1 MSYRLCAVLVAGVLA
16 AACSHT
22 ETRTVVV
29 PAPVDDSCT
38 YYGYV
43 PGTEAY
49 RICAERE
56 AAARRRGRMQA
67 SYAEAA
73 IVADSQEACSS
84 YPEAARR
91 HGVPAGRPVL
101 VKGDLQAR
109 DAGHAGDLT
118 LQLGRRMAVGPA
130 MRHEQHDAV
139 AGAAL

>member
-1 MSYRLCAVLVAGVLA
+1 MYLRLCAVLAAGVLA

-29 PAPVDDSCT
+29 PAPVDDSCSF
-38 YYGYV
+38 YGYV

-84 YPEAARR
+84 YGLLRGTDRYERCVQREITYRR
-91 HGVPAGRPVL
+91 PA
-101 VKGDLQAR
+101 
-109 DAGHAGDLT
+109 
-118 LQLGRRMAVGPA
+118 
-130 MRHEQHDAV
+130 
-139 AGAAL
+139 

>member
-1 MSYRLCAVLVAGVLA
+1 MSLRFCAVVAAGVLS

-29 PAPVDDSCT
+29 PTPVDDSCG

-73 IVADSQEACSS
+73 IAADSQEACSS
-84 YPEAARR
+84 YGLVRGTERYDRCVQREINYRR
-91 HGVPAGRPVL
+91 PA
-101 VKGDLQAR
+101 
-109 DAGHAGDLT
+109 
-118 LQLGRRMAVGPA
+118 
-130 MRHEQHDAV
+130 
-139 AGAAL
+139 

>member
-1 MSYRLCAVLVAGVLA
+1 MSYRLCAVLVAGALA

-29 PAPVDDSCT
+29 PVAAADDSCT

-43 PGTEAY
+43 PGTETY

-73 IVADSQEACSS
+73 IVADSQEACLS
-84 YPEAARR
+84 YGLLRGTERYDRCVQREVTYRR
-91 HGVPAGRPVL
+91 PA
-101 VKGDLQAR
+101 
-109 DAGHAGDLT
+109 
-118 LQLGRRMAVGPA
+118 
-130 MRHEQHDAV
+130 
-139 AGAAL
+139 

>member
-1 MSYRLCAVLVAGVLA
+1 MFHRLCAVLAAGVIV

-29 PAPVDDSCT
+29 QADDSCS

-73 IVADSQEACSS
+73 ILADSQEACAS
-84 YPEAARR
+84 YGLLRGTERYDRCVQREVSYRR
-91 HGVPAGRPVL
+91 PA
-101 VKGDLQAR
+101 
-109 DAGHAGDLT
+109 
-118 LQLGRRMAVGPA
+118 
-130 MRHEQHDAV
+130 
-139 AGAAL
+139 

>member
-1 MSYRLCAVLVAGVLA
+1 MSYRLCAVLVVGALA

-29 PAPVDDSCT
+29 PADDSCT
-38 YYGYV
+38 SYGYA

-73 IVADSQEACSS
+73 IAADSQEACASYGLLRGTERYERCVQREISYRRPSS
-84 YPEAARR
+84 
-91 HGVPAGRPVL
+91 
-101 VKGDLQAR
+101 
-109 DAGHAGDLT
+109 
-118 LQLGRRMAVGPA
+118 
-130 MRHEQHDAV
+130 
-139 AGAAL
+139 